1 MSVPI
6 LHSAMKLL
14 ISILLLVVL
23 TEARWA
29 PATKNAEDVRPEAE
43 NNVAKSYFRL
53 PVRSSRFDDAD
64 FDVEFL
70 KRHLLKDPLVMAYN
84 QAYRG

>member
-1 MSVPI
+1 
-6 LHSAMKLL
+6 MKLL
-14 ISILLLVVL
+14 IPILLLVVL

-29 PATKNAEDVRPEAE
+29 PAAKNTEEIHPEVEA
-43 NNVAKSYFRL
+43 NVAKSYFRL
-53 PVRSSRFDDAD
+53 PVRSSGLDEAE

-70 KRHLLKDPLVMAYN
+70 KRHLLKDPLVRAYN

>member
-29 PATKNAEDVRPEAE
+29 PAAKNTEEVRPED
-43 NNVAKSYFRL
+43 NVVKSYFRL
-53 PVRSSRFDDAD
+53 PVRSSRFDNAD